1 VELRF
6 DGSSGW
12 VAQHGG
18 SGDATGR
25 LTGLLLQAQ
34 QRDGGWGAYPARQP
48 NTESTAFAALALG
61 LARLP
66 DPTSAREA
74 STRGVQWL
82 LARQRP
88 DGSWPFTDQTP
99 QGAWAGAPAVLALA
113 RLGLA
118 GPAVRKGAGWLAGR
132 KGLILPER
140 MGWRERIAVWVGPTE
155 PPDRVN
161 ELDGTIPGWPWIDG
175 TFSWVEPTAV
185 AMLALRAASRELA
198 VAADPAVAARLRD
211 GQRLL
216 VDRATPDG
224 GWNYGNKRVLD
235 YDLEPFPDTS
245 AWALLALRGAPGA
258 GPLVER
264 GLARLDVLMRDNRSA
279 LARALAVLAR
289 RAHGRDAASFLT
301 ALAAQCAGTSRDPR
315 VTDARSQA
323 LALLALA
330 GPPLP
335 LSV

>member
-1 VELRF
+1 LNRSVVRPGPS
-6 DGSSGW
+6 DG
-12 VAQHGG
+12 VAAAPAAAERV
-18 SGDATGR
+18 AT
-25 LTGLLLQAQ
+25 LLLETE
-34 QRDGGWGAYPARQP
+34 RPGGGWGAYPGRQP
-48 NTESTAFAALALG
+48 NTESTALAALALG
-61 LARLP
+61 LAALR
-66 DPTSAREA
+66 DPAPARTA

-82 LARQRP
+82 VTRQRP

-99 QGAWAGAPAVLALA
+99 QGAWASAPAVLALA
-113 RLGLA
+113 RLGVA
-118 GPAVRKGAGWLAGR
+118 GEAVRKGTGWLAGR
-132 KGLILPER
+132 EGLILPER
-140 MGWRERIAVWVGPTE
+140 LGWRERIARWVGPAE
-155 PPDRVN
+155 APKRVN

-185 AMLALRAASRELA
+185 AMLALRAASREPA
-198 VAADPAVAARLRD
+198 IAADPAVAARLRD

-216 VDRATPDG
+216 ADRATPDG

-245 AWALLALRGAPGA
+245 AWALLALRGAPGS

-264 GLARLDVLMRDNRSA
+264 GLARLDQLMRDNRSA
-279 LARALAVLAR
+279 LARSLTVLAR
-289 RAHGRDAASFLT
+289 RAHGRDAADLLT
-301 ALAAQCAGTSRDPR
+301 LLAAQCAGTSRDPR
-315 VTDARSQA
+315 VADARSQA